1 MYCSWRY
8 YKLNIASQGYI
19 LGAFVEIITDSSI
32 LQKKS
37 HLQYVRKMIYF
48 VVCSIRFTPLF
59 RTVIFEGKKDYV

>member
-1 MYCSWRY
+1 MYCCWRY

-32 LQKKS
+32 LQKKKS

-48 VVCSIRFTPLF
+48 AVCSIRFTPLF
-59 RTVIFEGKKDYV
+59 KPAIFAKKED